1 MGWVEVEGKMDL
13 EEAARKLRD
22 KPAGTCIIII
32 RAIGQEGEINL
43 QGEKILTGK

>member
-1 MGWVEVEGKMDL
+1 MGLVEVEGKMDL

-43 QGEKILTGK
+43 